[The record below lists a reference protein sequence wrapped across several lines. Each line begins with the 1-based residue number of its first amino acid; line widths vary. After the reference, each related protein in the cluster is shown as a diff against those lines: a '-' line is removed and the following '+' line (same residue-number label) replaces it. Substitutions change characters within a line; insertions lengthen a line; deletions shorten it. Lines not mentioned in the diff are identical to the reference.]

1 MRGSEGGKKLGKGKP
16 EGKEKTLLR
25 GGWGRRT
32 MMVNEKEKIIITH
45 IFNFLKRYKPS
56 LRINI
61 SLLSG
66 RDWSKDEFKSH
77 FEGGVRLGVGTFNL
91 MMSLLPTRITKL
103 MEFVGFAGSKVSKFS

>member
-1 MRGSEGGKKLGKGKP
+1 MFIG
-16 EGKEKTLLR
+16 
-25 GGWGRRT
+25 
-32 MMVNEKEKIIITH
+32 TH
-45 IFNFLKRYKPS
+45 C
-56 LRINI
+56 I

-103 MEFVGFAGSKVSKFS
+103 MEFVGFAGSKVS